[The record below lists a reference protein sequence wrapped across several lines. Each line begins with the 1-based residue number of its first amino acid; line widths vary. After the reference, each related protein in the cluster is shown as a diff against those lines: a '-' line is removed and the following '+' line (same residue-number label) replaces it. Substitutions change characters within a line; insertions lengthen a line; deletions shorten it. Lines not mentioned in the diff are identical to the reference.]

1 MIIGITGSSGAGKS
15 TVCEI
20 LEKKYNSKTIN
31 ADKIARNL
39 SKKGTKYLNEI
50 VKKFGNEILLDNG
63 ELDRKKLANIIYA
76 EEEKRNKLNK
86 ITFKYIK
93 KEIKEQIIESNNKI
107 IAIDAPLLIEAKM
120 KNLCDYTIAV
130 VSENKEIQI
139 QRIIKRDG
147 IEKEHALAR
156 LNAQQS
162 NEFYIKECDYV
173 IINNTSLE
181 IQIEKLLGKIKQ

>member
-20 LEKKYNSKTIN
+20 LEEKYNSKTIN

-63 ELDRKKLANIIYA
+63 ELNRRKLANIIYA

-93 KEIKEQIIESNNKI
+93 KEIKEQIIKSNNEM

-120 KNLCDYTIAV
+120 EKICDYTIAV
-130 VSENKEIQI
+130 VSEDKEIQI
-139 QRIIKRDG
+139 QRIIER
-147 IEKEHALAR
+147 EKIDKKHALAR
-156 LNAQQS
+156 LNAQHS

-173 IINNTSLE
+173 IINNNSLE
-181 IQIEKLLGKIKQ
+181 IQIEELISKINQ